1 MLPVPSQAKRT
12 NQVLRRFVVG
22 LIFALMAL
30 SMTGSAAGPIIG
42 VAVSEGSL
50 LVNQGTIQG
59 NANLEAGSVVT
70 SLASEVRVRL
80 SNGAAASLIPKSV
93 AQFGGQ
99 SMELKSGGGIFSNAN
114 GYPVNALGFDV
125 RSEGSAK
132 AKLYMEHGQLQVGA
146 LDGQVKVTSRTGVLV
161 ARVMP
166 GKALAL
172 APAALNDSTS
182 TMTGTL
188 RQSGDRWTLRD
199 ETTNV
204 EAELQ
209 FMTPNDYAGRRVEVT
224 GKALG
229 SNGRADQVI
238 EVARLIPAPEQ
249 GGAAR
254 PTTGQAGSSKPG
266 STAPAKQGGG
276 GMSSGAKVA
285 LILAVGGGGAAGVVF
300 ATMSR

>member
-1 MLPVPSQAKRT
+1 MM
-12 NQVLRRFVVG
+12 
-22 LIFALMAL
+22 FALMAL
-30 SMTGSAAGPIIG
+30 SMTGIAAGPVIG

-50 LVNQGTIQG
+50 QVNQGTIQG
-59 NANLEAGSVVT
+59 NANLEAGSIVR

-99 SMELKSGGGIFSNAN
+99 AVELKSGGGIFLNAN
-114 GYPVNALGFDV
+114 GYQVNALGFDV
-125 RSEGSAK
+125 RSEGNAK
-132 AKLYMEHGQLQVGA
+132 AKLYMQNGQLQVGA
-146 LDGQVKVTSRTGVLV
+146 LDGQVKVRSRAGVLV

-172 APAALNDSTS
+172 APAALDDSTS

-188 RQSGDRWTLRD
+188 RQSGERWTLRD

-204 EAELQ
+204 EAELH

-254 PTTGQAGSSKPG
+254 PTTGQAGSAKPG
-266 STAPAKQGGG
+266 SSAPPKQGGG

-285 LILAVGGGGAAGVVF
+285 LIAVVGGGAAAGIVF

>member
-1 MLPVPSQAKRT
+1 M
-12 NQVLRRFVVG
+12 
-22 LIFALMAL
+22 FALMAL
-30 SMTGSAAGPIIG
+30 SMAGIAAGPVIG

-50 LVNQGTIQG
+50 QVNQGTIQG
-59 NANLEAGSVVT
+59 NANLEAGSVVR

-114 GYPVNALGFDV
+114 GYPVSALGFDV

-132 AKLYMEHGQLQVGA
+132 AKLYMENGQLQVGA
-146 LDGQVKVTSRTGVLV
+146 LDGQVKVSSRDGVLV

-172 APAALNDSTS
+172 APAAVSDRTS

-199 ETTNV
+199 EITNV
-204 EAELQ
+204 DAELR
-209 FMTPNDYAGRRVEVT
+209 FVTPNGYAGRRVVVT
-224 GKALG
+224 GRAVG

-238 EVARLIPAPEQ
+238 EVARLMPAPEQ

-266 STAPAKQGGG
+266 SSVPSKQGGG
-276 GMSSGAKVA
+276 GMSAGAKVA
-285 LILAVGGGGAAGVVF
+285 LIMVVGGGAAAGVVF

>member
-1 MLPVPSQAKRT
+1 
-12 NQVLRRFVVG
+12 
-22 LIFALMAL
+22 MAL

>member
-1 MLPVPSQAKRT
+1 MS
-12 NQVLRRFVVG
+12 RRFVVG
-22 LIFALMAL
+22 MMFALMAL
-30 SMTGSAAGPIIG
+30 SMTGIAAGPATGPVIG

-50 LVNQGTIQG
+50 QVNQGTIQG
-59 NANLEAGSVVT
+59 NANLEAGSIVR

-99 SMELKSGGGIFSNAN
+99 AVELKSGGGIFSNAN

-125 RSEGSAK
+125 RSVGNAK
-132 AKLYMEHGQLQVGA
+132 AKLYMENGQLQVGA
-146 LDGQVKVTSRTGVLV
+146 LDGQVKVSSRTGVLV

-209 FMTPNDYAGRRVEVT
+209 FTTPNDYAGRRVEVT

-266 STAPAKQGGG
+266 SSAPPKQGGG

-285 LILAVGGGGAAGVVF
+285 LIAVVGGGAAAGVVF

>member
-1 MLPVPSQAKRT
+1 
-12 NQVLRRFVVG
+12 
-22 LIFALMAL
+22 
-30 SMTGSAAGPIIG
+30 
-42 VAVSEGSL
+42 
-50 LVNQGTIQG
+50 
-59 NANLEAGSVVT
+59 
-70 SLASEVRVRL
+70 
-80 SNGAAASLIPKSV
+80 
-93 AQFGGQ
+93 
-99 SMELKSGGGIFSNAN
+99 
-114 GYPVNALGFDV
+114 
-125 RSEGSAK
+125 
-132 AKLYMEHGQLQVGA
+132 
-146 LDGQVKVTSRTGVLV
+146 
-161 ARVMP
+161 
-166 GKALAL
+166 
-172 APAALNDSTS
+172 
-182 TMTGTL
+182 L

-209 FMTPNDYAGRRVEVT
+209 FTTPNDYAGRRVEVT

-266 STAPAKQGGG
+266 SSAPPKQGGG

-285 LILAVGGGGAAGVVF
+285 LIAAVGGGAAAGIVF

>member
-1 MLPVPSQAKRT
+1 
-12 NQVLRRFVVG
+12 VLRRFVVG
-22 LIFALMAL
+22 MMFALMAL
-30 SMTGSAAGPIIG
+30 SMTGIAAGPVIG
-42 VAVSEGSL
+42 VAVSQGSL
-50 LVNQGTIQG
+50 QVNQGTIQG
-59 NANLEAGSVVT
+59 NANLEAGSVVR
-70 SLASEVRVRL
+70 SLTSEVRVRL
-80 SNGAAASLIPKSV
+80 TNGAAASLIPTSV

-99 SMELKSGGGIFSNAN
+99 SMELKSGGGIFANAN
-114 GYPVNALGFDV
+114 GYLVSAMGFDV

-132 AKLYMEHGQLQVGA
+132 AKLYMENGQLQVGA
-146 LDGQVKVTSRTGVLV
+146 LDGQVKVSSRDGVLV

-172 APAALNDSTS
+172 APAAVNDRTS

-199 ETTNV
+199 QTTNV
-204 EAELQ
+204 DAELRGG
-209 FMTPNDYAGRRVEVT
+209 TLNGYAGRRVEVT

-238 EVARLIPAPEQ
+238 EVARLLPAPEQ

-266 STAPAKQGGG
+266 SSAPSKQGGGG

-285 LILAVGGGGAAGVVF
+285 LIVAVGGGAAAGIVF